1 MSTERTP
8 LETIHALRE
17 AMDQI
22 AALKAALASKDAE
35 IEAIRNPWI
44 SVKDRLPENRQ
55 RVIVGHSL
63 GRWVKDDVLFVAED
77 QSFRLRVNA
86 ATGGD
91 AGYKQKDTK
100 KPNGDPAGPDDW
112 LWGAQTFPTHWMP
125 LPTPPKP

>member
-1 MSTERTP
+1 
-8 LETIHALRE
+8 
-17 AMDQI
+17 MDQI

-35 IEAIRNPWI
+35 IEALRNPWI